1 MQYDTL
7 AQVERLLKEKK
18 FNIDIEKFVQF
29 LHIVKDNW
37 IYPDAVQRYTKN
49 TIMEVYEVLECLADK
64 GYLEQALVVYCPN
77 CNKFIGN
84 YYKTIHDL
92 PDVEYC
98 PHNDC
103 EITDVIKNAIVVY
116 KESADGEQK
125 R

>member
-29 LHIVKDNW
+29 LRIVKDNW

-84 YYKTIHDL
+84 YYKTIHDRYMINL
-92 PDVEYC
+92 RLQCTPEKSD
-98 PHNDC
+98 
-103 EITDVIKNAIVVY
+103 I
-116 KESADGEQK
+116 SLADGHSPYHRQRK
-125 R
+125 